1 MSRAR
6 VLITCP
12 PALATSDTYLERLRA
27 EDLDVVLADVVQQ
40 LTEDELIDLVGDIDG
55 MIAGDDPLTA
65 RVLAHAPH
73 LRVLVRW
80 GVGMDNVDLAA
91 ASSLGIRV
99 VNTPG
104 AFGDE
109 VADVAIGY
117 LVLLARQ
124 LHRIDQGVRSGIWL
138 KPQGRSLTGLTL
150 GIVGLGTI
158 GRAVAR
164 RAIAMRMH
172 VVGSDVSAD
181 ARERATSDGILVASV
196 DELFGASNAVVICA
210 TLASDNRHLVNDR
223 TLARMPPGGW
233 LINVSRGGLVD
244 ERALGDALASG
255 HLAGAALDV
264 FEREP
269 LSMDSPLRQFDQVIL
284 GSHNASNTVEAVE
297 RVNGLA
303 IDHLLRGLAEVRR

>member
-1 MSRAR
+1 MERAR

-12 PALATSDTYLERLRA
+12 PALATSETYLERCRA
-27 EDLDVVLADVVQQ
+27 EGLDVVLAEVVQQ

-65 RVLAHAPH
+65 RVLEHAPH

-104 AFGDE
+104 MFGEE

-124 LHRIDQGVRSGIWL
+124 LHRIDQGVRHGIWL

-164 RAIAMRMH
+164 RAIAMHMH
-172 VVGSDVSAD
+172 VVGSDISAD
-181 ARERATSDGILVASV
+181 AREGAAADGILVVSL
-196 DELFGASNAVVICA
+196 DELFGASHAVILCA
-210 TLASDNRHLVNDR
+210 ALTADNWHTVND
-223 TLARMPPGGW
+223 TTISRMRRGGW
-233 LINVSRGGLVD
+233 LVNVSRGGLVD
-244 ERALGDALASG
+244 ERALVDALASG

-264 FEREP
+264 FEEEP

>member
-27 EDLDVVLADVVQQ
+27 EGLDVVLADVVQQ
-40 LTEDELIDLVGDIDG
+40 LTEDELIELVGDVDG

-65 RVLAHAPH
+65 RVLEHAPK
-73 LRVLVRW
+73 LRVMVRW

-104 AFGDE
+104 TFGEE

-117 LVLLARQ
+117 LILLARQ
-124 LHRIDQGVRSGIWL
+124 LHRIDQSVRSGIWL

-164 RAIAMRMH
+164 RAIAMRMD
-172 VVGSDVSAD
+172 VVG
-181 ARERATSDGILVASV
+181 T
-196 DELFGASNAVVICA
+196 
-210 TLASDNRHLVNDR
+210 TYP
-223 TLARMPPGGW
+223 RMPVGKRHQTA
-233 LINVSRGGLVD
+233 SASFRG
-244 ERALGDALASG
+244 
-255 HLAGAALDV
+255 
-264 FEREP
+264 
-269 LSMDSPLRQFDQVIL
+269 
-284 GSHNASNTVEAVE
+284 
-297 RVNGLA
+297 
-303 IDHLLRGLAEVRR
+303 

>member
-40 LTEDELIDLVGDIDG
+40 LTEDELIDLVGDVDG

-65 RVLAHAPH
+65 RVLEHAPH

-124 LHRIDQGVRSGIWL
+124 LHRIDQGVRSGDLAEAAGPIADR
-138 KPQGRSLTGLTL
+138 PDAGDRGPGHDRSGRRTTGH
-150 GIVGLGTI
+150 
-158 GRAVAR
+158 R
-164 RAIAMRMH
+164 H
-172 VVGSDVSAD
+172 AD
-181 ARERATSDGILVASV
+181 AGR
-196 DELFGASNAVVICA
+196 
-210 TLASDNRHLVNDR
+210 
-223 TLARMPPGGW
+223 
-233 LINVSRGGLVD
+233 
-244 ERALGDALASG
+244 
-255 HLAGAALDV
+255 
-264 FEREP
+264 
-269 LSMDSPLRQFDQVIL
+269 RQ
-284 GSHNASNTVEAVE
+284 
-297 RVNGLA
+297 
-303 IDHLLRGLAEVRR
+303 